1 MSEQLQLRRG
11 TAAQVAAFT
20 GAQGEVVVDTTNNR
34 LVVQDGTTAGGFAA
48 AKLAEVVPAG
58 GSGQVAALGIG
69 TAADPGNPLS
79 VTADNVLFN
88 ELSTSLGGTGDVR
101 VKLNKAAAT
110 NTASFLYQD
119 SFSGAPRSELC
130 GDDNFH
136 FKVSPDGSTW
146 YTRSISPVPQASSRP
161 ASGLSRPL
169 PYSTRPA
176 HHWRCQAAV
185 CSISTASGA
194 NLLIVE
200 SYSGASAPTPAYV
213 GRGARGT
220 AASPSATQA
229 GDTLLAFGGRGYGA
243 TGFSASNRMKINFI
257 ASQNWT
263 DSAQGSYI
271 NFQVTANG
279 GTTLTECAR
288 FDQSGY
294 LGVGTT
300 APQCAVDVN
309 GLVRTASYTVAT
321 LPAASASLAGA
332 QAYVT
337 MIRRRLSRDIDR
349 RRHDEM
355 PGVADGRRLARG
367 LTA

>member
-34 LVVQDGTTAGGFAA
+34 LVIQDGTTAGGFAA
-48 AKLAEVVPAG
+48 AKLAEIVPAG

-69 TAADPGNPLS
+69 TAADPANPLS

-88 ELSTSLGGTGDVR
+88 ELSASSGGTGDVR

-110 NTASFLYQD
+110 NTASLLYQD
-119 SFSGAPRSELC
+119 GFSGRAEIGLC

-146 YTRSISPVPQASSRP
+146 SDALDIASSSGVVTATFGLVA
-161 ASGLSRPL
+161 ASGLFNSTGTPL
-169 PYSTRPA
+169 SLPGA
-176 HHWRCQAAV
+176 CQLY
-185 CSISTASGA
+185 STASGP

-200 SYSGASAPTPAYV
+200 SYAATGPTPAYV

-220 AASPSATQA
+220 AAAPSALQA
-229 GDTLLAFGGRGYGA
+229 NDTLLAFGGRGYGA
-243 TGFSASNRMKINFI
+243 TGFSSSNRTKINFA

-263 DSAQGSYI
+263 DTAQGSYI
-271 NFQVTANG
+271 NFLVTANN
-279 GTTLTECAR
+279 TTTPAEAAR

-300 APQCAVDVN
+300 TPQCSVDVN
-309 GLVRTASYTVAT
+309 GLIRTASYTVTT
-321 LPAASASLAGA
+321 LPAASSSLTGA
-332 QAYVT
+332 RAYVT
-337 MIRRRLSRDIDR
+337 DASSPTFLGTLTGGGSTKC
-349 RRHDEM
+349 
-355 PGVADGRRLARG
+355 PVFCDGSVWRAG
-367 LTA
+367 

>member
-11 TAAQVAAFT
+11 SAAQVAAFT

-48 AKLAEVVPAG
+48 AKLAEIVPAG
-58 GSGQVAALGIG
+58 GNGQFAALGIG
-69 TAADPGNPLS
+69 TIADPGNPLS
-79 VTADNVLFN
+79 VSADNILFN
-88 ELSTSLGGTGDVR
+88 DVPTASGGTGDVR
-101 VKLNKAAAT
+101 VKINKAAAT

-119 SFSGAPRSELC
+119 AFSGRAEIGLC

-146 YTRSISPVPQASSRP
+146 YDALDIASSSGVVTASFGLVAASAIFNATGAP
-161 ASGLSRPL
+161 LAMPSGCLLYTAASGP
-169 PYSTRPA
+169 
-176 HHWRCQAAV
+176 
-185 CSISTASGA
+185 
-194 NLLIVE
+194 NLCIVE
-200 SYSGASAPTPAYV
+200 SYGGASAPIPAYV

-220 AASPSATQA
+220 AASPSSTQA

-263 DSAQGSYI
+263 DAAQGSYI

-279 GTTLTECAR
+279 TTTLAEAAR

-300 APQCAVDVN
+300 TPQCSVDVN
-309 GLVRTASYTVAT
+309 GLVRTAAYTVAT
-321 LPAASASLAGA
+321 LPPASASLAGA
-332 QAYVT
+332 RALVT
-337 MIRRRLSRDIDR
+337 DAASPAFLATLTGGGATKC
-349 RRHDEM
+349 
-355 PGVADGRRLARG
+355 PVFCDGSAWRAG
-367 LTA
+367 